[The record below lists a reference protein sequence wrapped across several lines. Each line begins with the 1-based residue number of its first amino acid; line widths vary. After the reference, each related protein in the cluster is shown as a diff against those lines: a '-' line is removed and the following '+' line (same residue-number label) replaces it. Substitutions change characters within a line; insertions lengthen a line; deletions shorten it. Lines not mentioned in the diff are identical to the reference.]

1 MNTFKK
7 TVAILLAAATLSPIA
22 AMAHHNG
29 EYVKDPL
36 GHAVAASAA
45 TRSVT
50 IDEKTRSINVNQ
62 GDVVQFNIGGQ
73 TFAWQF
79 DTLGEGRIDL
89 ATIAPTDVHVH
100 GVNVFVEANPVYRN

>member
-1 MNTFKK
+1 MNIFKK
-7 TVAILLAAATLSPIA
+7 TVAILLAAATLSPVA
-22 AMAHHNG
+22 AMAHHKG

-36 GHAVAASAA
+36 GHAVSASAA

-62 GDVVQFNIGGQ
+62 GDVVQFNVGGQ

-79 DTLGEGRIDL
+79 DTLREGRIDL
-89 ATIAPTDVHVH
+89 ATIAPADVHVH